1 MQPGSYTFTSFVD
14 MNEKKILNE
23 VLKISQLMLIFPHS
37 GLHGIVFEI
46 PRNLVENTDTE
57 LTFMQYV

>member
-1 MQPGSYTFTSFVD
+1 
-14 MNEKKILNE
+14 MNEKKKNIEWSSKNQSANAD
-23 VLKISQLMLIFPHS
+23 ISTQWTPWYS
-37 GLHGIVFEI
+37 FEI